1 MGRVRALLAA
11 LVTVCGLLLGAV
23 EVLAAETG
31 KLEITSGG
39 TVIRDGQEIEVIFS
53 LEGFS
58 EIKSGVNALK
68 GTLKY
73 DSAVFELVSQEDF
86 EPMNSWKKLFYN
98 PENGQ
103 FVLIN
108 SAGSTE
114 DEEVFRMR
122 LRAGQSVPAGEVS
135 VSVEDLSVSEGKED
149 LIPAG
154 SSLTLSAVVENPGTD
169 ENLPEEEEQDSASS
183 DNGGSDVGAS
193 DNGAADSGTS
203 NSGASDKFIFSQEK
217 KGFRSWDW
225 QSRPSGSIWRRI
237 RSLSPH

>member
-108 SAGSTE
+108 SAGRYFGCASE
-114 DEEVFRMR
+114 PGSLFRPER
-122 LRAGQSVPAGEVS
+122 YPFLLKIFLSLRGKRILFRQVP
-135 VSVEDLSVSEGKED
+135 L
-149 LIPAG
+149 
-154 SSLTLSAVVENPGTD
+154 
-169 ENLPEEEEQDSASS
+169 
-183 DNGGSDVGAS
+183 
-193 DNGAADSGTS
+193 
-203 NSGASDKFIFSQEK
+203 
-217 KGFRSWDW
+217 
-225 QSRPSGSIWRRI
+225 
-237 RSLSPH
+237 